1 MRMRRAGGF
10 TLVEL
15 MVVLSIAAI
24 LLTVAVPGFQSFI
37 LNARRTTL
45 ANDLVLALAY
55 AKSEAVKRGVRVTV
69 CSRQD
74 DATCAGSTTW
84 DSGWLVFVDN
94 DHDGVI
100 DAGDTPPDVVLQV
113 YPPLPSGSTLRAS
126 ADQRV
131 TFQPT
136 GFSPGFYDTLRLCDS
151 RGATE
156 GRSIVVSPPGKV
168 RTDSGTASCP

>member
-1 MRMRRAGGF
+1 MRMRSAGGF

-37 LNARRTTL
+37 LNGRRTTL

-94 DHDGVI
+94 DGDGVV
-100 DAGDTPPDVVLQV
+100 DGADTPPDVVLQV
-113 YPPLPSGSTLRAS
+113 YPPLPNGITLRA
-126 ADQRV
+126 AVVQGV
-131 TFQPT
+131 TFRST
-136 GFSPGFYDTLRLCDS
+136 GFSANLDTLRLCDP
-151 RGATE
+151 RGTTE
-156 GRSIVVSPPGKV
+156 GRSIVISSPGMV
-168 RTDSGTASCP
+168 RTASGTASCP

>member
-1 MRMRRAGGF
+1 MRMRSTRGF

-15 MVVLSIAAI
+15 MVTLAIAAI

-74 DATCAGSTTW
+74 DTTCAGSTTW
-84 DSGWLVFVDN
+84 DTGWLVFVDN
-94 DHDGVI
+94 NGDGVI
-100 DAGDTPPDVVLQV
+100 DSGDLVLQV
-113 YPPLPSGSTLRAS
+113 YPSLPSGSTLRA
-126 ADQRV
+126 ATDQRV

-136 GFSPGFYDTLRLCDS
+136 GFSPGFNDTIRLCDA
-151 RGATE
+151 RGTTE
-156 GRSIVVSPPGKV
+156 GRSIVVSLQGRV
-168 RTDSGTASCP
+168 RTASGAASCP